1 MIYSSVSMNF
11 ENAFIGPQSIQVCHL
26 RSKTPLTSVDR
37 LRGPPCR
44 SNVDRIFANHPS
56 QAEPSSILPHPFIS
70 SAPAPPGRCSPATR
84 LPPRALAMGAPA
96 PSSRR
101 PWGRP
106 SSLPPP
112 ASAPRRRGLSPPPSP
127 RRPGPP
133 PPPSPRRP
141 VARRRTAAGR
151 IRARRGVAP
160 PPAARTELGPSLWPP
175 AMAGHGAA
183 MATAAPPP
191 SLSLPP
197 PSRSS
202 SRGAEQG
209 AAAAPAPW
217 RAGPGTRGGRA
228 SSLLTQSSEPRRPS
242 PPRAGPRA
250 GTGGAEEVR
259 KTAVSRRRRRAS
271 LCSSPP

>member
-1 MIYSSVSMNF
+1 MNF
-11 ENAFIGPQSIQVCHL
+11 ESAFLGPQSIQVCHL
-26 RSKTPLTSVDR
+26 RSKTPLTNVDH
-37 LRGPPCR
+37 LRGSPRR

-96 PSSRR
+96 PSPRR
-101 PWGRP
+101 PWARP

-133 PPPSPRRP
+133 PPSSRRP
-141 VARRRTAAGR
+141 VARRHPAAGR

-191 SLSLPP
+191 SLSLSLPP
-197 PSRSS
+197 SPSPSLLLPSPSRSS
-202 SRGAEQG
+202 SRGGTEQG

-228 SSLLTQSSEPRRPS
+228 SSLLT
-242 PPRAGPRA
+242 
-250 GTGGAEEVR
+250 
-259 KTAVSRRRRRAS
+259 
-271 LCSSPP
+271 